1 MGGGGLCRFS
11 CRSGSQRVATGSSK
25 ISGGVSY
32 NRLAMSLKHVDV
44 TAALRRLADLRIE
57 EAMREGKFDNLAG
70 AGQPLDL
77 EPMPAEEN
85 ARWMW
90 WAIRLLKQNDFVPEE
105 VRWHKALDRL
115 RVEINSLTDEKQL
128 PALVAQMN
136 ELVRKINTLGTN
148 ALKTSA
154 APVDL
159 EVERK
164 RLRTRLDCVRWR

>member
-1 MGGGGLCRFS
+1 
-11 CRSGSQRVATGSSK
+11 
-25 ISGGVSY
+25 
-32 NRLAMSLKHVDV
+32 MSLKHVDV
-44 TAALRRLADLRIE
+44 AAALRRLADHRIE

-70 AGQPLDL
+70 AGQPIDL
-77 EPMPAEEN
+77 EPMPADEN
-85 ARWMW
+85 TRWMW

-115 RVEINSLTDEKQL
+115 RVEINSLTDEAQL

-136 ELVRKINTLGTN
+136 DLVHKINTLGTN

-154 APVDL
+154 VPLDL

-164 RLRTRLDCVRWR
+164 RLRARLDSVRWR

>member
-1 MGGGGLCRFS
+1 MADGGLCRS
-11 CRSGSQRVATGSSK
+11 EVGYNRVAMNLSR
-25 ISGGVSY
+25 IDIEAV
-32 NRLAMSLKHVDV
+32 
-44 TAALRRLADLRIE
+44 LRRLADRRIE

-70 AGQPLDL
+70 AGRPIDL
-77 EPMPAEEN
+77 EPMPADE
-85 ARWMW
+85 ATRWMW
-90 WAIRLLKQNDFVPEE
+90 WAIRLLKQNDFIPEE

-115 RVEINSLTDEKQL
+115 REGMNSLTNEAQL

-148 ALKTSA
+148 ALKASV

-164 RLRTRLDCVRWR
+164 RLRARLDAARWR